1 VSPST
6 RLRGFLFGLAWLG
19 CVGCQKQP
27 ERSSAAAAQVNAAA
41 SASKDSAASDRP
53 SQPAPLEPVP
63 HREPFVDP
71 LGAATLELS
80 GAVVFPPG
88 APPPGRVFVMVSQ
101 GDCLDAANPPLRRMP
116 ATEDG
121 AFILHTLAAPGSEL
135 TVCAFV
141 LAGALD
147 ASPALFYG
155 QAATRIRVEKTDD
168 LVLRDLQVPLRAG
181 PPRRFAAAPKSSKR

>member
-1 VSPST
+1 MSPST
-6 RLRGFLFGLAWLG
+6 RLLGFLCGLIGLG

-27 ERSSAAAAQVNAAA
+27 ERSSAAAAQVHAAA
-41 SASKDSAASDRP
+41 SASKDAAASDRP
-53 SQPAPLEPVP
+53 SQPVPPEPAPA
-63 HREPFVDP
+63 REPFVDP

-88 APPPGRVFVMVSQ
+88 APPPGRVFVLVSP
-101 GDCLDAANPPLRRMP
+101 GDCLDAATTPLRRMP

-121 AFILHTLAAPGSEL
+121 AFILHALATPGSEL

-141 LAGALD
+141 QAGSSD
-147 ASPALFYG
+147 VSPALFYG
-155 QAATRIRVEKTDD
+155 QSATRIRVEKTDD